1 MAAGAWKVFNRAKKY
16 IGNGTLSLSSTTF
29 RLALC
34 LSNSN
39 LKTSASA
46 LPLATRASITNYC
59 VSTSDCERLGFA
71 LANETW
77 TNVSAT
83 GANAKILRFDC
94 DDLVITASQSAIAGI
109 QYAYIFLSGASAA
122 ACKLLCYSTLT
133 TTPITSL
140 AIGNTLTIQMNTSGV
155 LRLS

>member
-29 RLALC
+29 RLALAT
-34 LSNSN
+34 SAAN

-46 LPLATRASITNYC
+46 LPLVFRGSISGYC
-59 VSTSDCERLGFA
+59 TSTDDCPRVGFA
-71 LANETW
+71 LADETW
-77 TNVSAT
+77 TAVSAT
-83 GANAKILRFDC
+83 GANAKILRFDAT
-94 DDLVITASQSAIAGI
+94 DLVITASTSAIANI
-109 QYAYIFLSGASAA
+109 KYAYIFLSGESAA
-122 ACKLLCYSTLT
+122 AEKLLCYSTLT
-133 TTPITSL
+133 TSQITSL

>member
-29 RLALC
+29 RLALA
-34 LSNSN
+34 LSSSN
-39 LKTSASA
+39 LKTSGSA
-46 LPLATRASITNYC
+46 LPLIMRGSITNYC
-59 VSTSDCERLGFA
+59 VSTGDCPRVGFA
-71 LANETW
+71 LSTETW

-94 DDLVITASQSAIAGI
+94 ADLIITASTSAIAGI
-109 QYAYIFLSGASAA
+109 QFAYIFLSGASAA
-122 ACKLLCYSTLT
+122 AEKLLCYSTLT
-133 TTPITSL
+133 TSPITSL

>member
-29 RLALC
+29 RLALAM
-34 LSNSN
+34 SASN
-39 LKTSASA
+39 LKTSGSA
-46 LPLATRASITNYC
+46 LPLINRGSITEYC
-59 VSTSDCERLGFA
+59 VSTDDCPRLGFA
-71 LANETW
+71 LGTETW

-94 DDLVITASQSAIAGI
+94 SDLVITASTSAIANI
-109 QYAYIFLSGASAA
+109 KYAYIFLSGASAG

-133 TTPITSL
+133 TSPITSL